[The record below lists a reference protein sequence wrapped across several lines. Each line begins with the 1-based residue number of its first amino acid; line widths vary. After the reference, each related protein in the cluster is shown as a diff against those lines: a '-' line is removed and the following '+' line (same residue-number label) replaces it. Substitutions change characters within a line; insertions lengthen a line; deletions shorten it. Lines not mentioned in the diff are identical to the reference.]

1 MKEEE
6 RMKVSKKLLVGS
18 ALVGAMS
25 VGLLCFN
32 QPAVSAMGGKPGAD
46 SSSGKTYD
54 ATFYVA
60 GMGGHFAKAVTKID
74 PSADQPIQ
82 LTAPITKID
91 IGERADHPTHD
102 ARIDNNDSNT
112 MFWSTYKI
120 DKAVN
125 GVHVGKTDLKTGQI
139 IQDVVV
145 DVPAG
150 ATNTKSMYCASGQSK
165 DHYIPITMTS
175 KGYIDVFTKKDL
187 KRIQR
192 VFLEGTAGDIGSPY
206 KFLHGNTNEAM
217 TKLLIIANIADKDH
231 GKTTGKVELVE
242 LDLVEFVKGNVK
254 VLNRNTIAGTPKSVT
269 FRAYYSPDDSM
280 IAASGGDV
288 MFLIDAKTLKVIDT
302 EPVSSIDHNHDAI
315 FTPDGKFIV
324 ATSRWKSVGP
334 ECEDPTKPKA
344 GEFTMDGVL
353 KLYDVEKK
361 MFVGKH
367 TSVCLACHT
376 PEGVEEHAILCGL
389 DGNFN

>member
-1 MKEEE
+1 MKI
-6 RMKVSKKLLVGS
+6 SKRLLVGS
-18 ALVGAMS
+18 MLTGGIALGVF
-25 VGLLCFN
+25 CFN
-32 QPAVSAMGGKPGAD
+32 MPEAVSAMGSKPAAEKAPAA
-46 SSSGKTYD
+46 SKTYD
-54 ATFYVA
+54 STFYVA
-60 GMGGHFAKAVTKID
+60 GMGGHFAKAVATID
-74 PSADQPIQ
+74 PAADQPIKISS
-82 LTAPITKID
+82 LTKVD
-91 IGERADHPTHD
+91 IGSRADHPTHD
-102 ARIDNNDSNT
+102 ARIDNNDNNT

-120 DKAVN
+120 DKEAG
-125 GVHVGKTDLKTGQI
+125 GVHVGKTDLRTGKI
-139 IQDVVV
+139 IQDMVV
-145 DVPAG
+145 DIPAA

-175 KGYIDVFTKKDL
+175 KGYIDVFNKSDL

-192 VFLEGTAGDIGSPY
+192 IFLEGTDADIGSPY

-217 TKLLIIANIADKDH
+217 TKLLIIANIAEKDH

-242 LDLVEFVKGNVK
+242 LDLNEFTKGNVK
-254 VLNRNTIAGTPKSVT
+254 VLNRNTIAGTPKSIT

-315 FTPDGKFIV
+315 FTPDGKYIV
-324 ATSRWKSVGP
+324 ATSRWKQVTE
-334 ECEDPTKPKA
+334 ECENPKAPKA

-361 MFVGKH
+361 RFIGEH
-367 TSVCLACHT
+367 TSACLTCHNA
-376 PEGVEEHAILCGL
+376 EGVEEHAILCGL
-389 DGNFN
+389 DANFK